1 MRIRLTLPQLD
12 AFLKLTELGSFRD
25 AAAASGVSQPAFSRT
40 IQLIEGRV
48 GARLFDRDTRNVTL
62 TAAGARLRPLAE
74 RLIKTY
80 DEAFDELDQ
89 FIGGRQ
95 GRVRI
100 AALPSVAAG
109 LLPATIKAFQAKH
122 PEVQI
127 DIWEDIS
134 GPVHRAVAA
143 GEADIGLA
151 TPPPPQE
158 SLKYKALMPDELVL
172 VCRHDDPLTSQDA
185 YDWSVLADR
194 PFIGMSPDSSLHGMI
209 NAAFEQA
216 GLDIRPLFNCR
227 HPTTIGS
234 LVAESLGVTVLPR
247 LTLAQMA
254 SPALTWRRL
263 ENPSIS
269 RSIGLITHASHSMS
283 PAGLL
288 FSKELERQAR
298 AESRASAA

>member
-40 IQLIEGRV
+40 IQLIEGRI

-62 TAAGARLRPLAE
+62 TAAGERLRPMAE

-80 DEAFDELDQ
+80 DEAFDELDR
-89 FIGGRQ
+89 FICGRQ

-100 AALPSVAAG
+100 AALPSVAAA
-109 LLPATIKAFQAKH
+109 LLPATIKQFQLKH

-127 DIWEDIS
+127 DIWEDVS

-151 TPPPPQE
+151 TPPQ
-158 SLKYKALMPDELVL
+158 SHDDLKYRALMPDELVL
-172 VCRHDDPLTSQDA
+172 VCRHDDPLTDREA
-185 YDWSVLADR
+185 YDWSIFADR
-194 PFIGMSPDSSLHGMI
+194 PFIGMSADSSLHGLI
-209 NAAFEQA
+209 DEAFQQV
-216 GLDIRPLFNCR
+216 GLAVRPLFNCKQ
-227 HPTTIGS
+227 PTTIGS
-234 LVAESLGVTVLPR
+234 LVAASLGISVLPR
-247 LTLAQMA
+247 LTLAQIA

-263 ENPSIS
+263 EAPAIS
-269 RSIGLITHASHSMS
+269 RSIGLITHASHSLS
-283 PAGLL
+283 PASLL

-298 AESRASAA
+298 SEAHARA

>member
-25 AAAASGVSQPAFSRT
+25 AAAALGVSQPAFSRT

-74 RLIKTY
+74 RLLQSY

-100 AALPSVAAG
+100 AALPSVAAA
-109 LLPATIKAFQAKH
+109 LLPATIKAFKAKQ
-122 PEVQI
+122 PEVRI
-127 DIWEDIS
+127 DIWEDVS

-151 TPPPPQE
+151 TPPAPSE
-158 SLKYKALMPDELVL
+158 NLRYKALMPDELVL
-172 VCRHDDPLTSQDA
+172 VCRSDDPLIAQDS

-194 PFIGMSPDSSLHGMI
+194 PFIGMSPDSSLHGLI
-209 NAAFEQA
+209 QAAFQDA
-216 GLDIRPLFNCR
+216 GLDIQPLFNCKQ
-227 HPTTIGS
+227 PTTIGS
-234 LVAESLGVTVLPR
+234 LVAEGLGVSVLPR
-247 LTLAQMA
+247 LTLAQLD

-263 ENPSIS
+263 EGPTVS
-269 RSIGLITHASHSMS
+269 RSIGLITHAASSLS
-283 PAGLL
+283 PASLL

-298 AESRASAA
+298 ARSA

>member
-74 RLIKTY
+74 RLLQSY

-100 AALPSVAAG
+100 AALPSVAAA
-109 LLPATIKAFQAKH
+109 LLPATIKAFRAKQ
-122 PEVQI
+122 PDVQI
-127 DIWEDIS
+127 DIWEDVS

-143 GEADIGLA
+143 GEADLGLA
-151 TPPPPQE
+151 TPPVA
-158 SLKYKALMPDELVL
+158 SDNLRYRALMSDELVL
-172 VCRHDDPLTSQDA
+172 VCRSDDPLNAQES

-194 PFIGMSPDSSLHGMI
+194 PFIGMSPDSNLHGQI
-209 NAAFEQA
+209 RTAFQDA
-216 GLDIRPLFNCR
+216 GLAIQPLFNCKQ
-227 HPTTIGS
+227 PTTIGS
-234 LVAESLGVTVLPR
+234 LVAEGLGVSVLPR
-247 LTLAQMA
+247 LTLAQLD

-263 ENPSIS
+263 EGPVVS
-269 RSIGLITHASHSMS
+269 RSIGLVTHAANTLP
-283 PAGLL
+283 PAALL
-288 FSKELERQAR
+288 FSKELEKQAR
-298 AESRASAA
+298 ARVT

>member
-1 MRIRLTLPQLD
+1 MRIRLTLPQIE

-25 AAAASGVSQPAFSRT
+25 AATALGVSQPAFSRT
-40 IQLIEGRV
+40 IQLIEGRI

-62 TAAGARLRPLAE
+62 TAAGEHLRPLAE
-74 RLIKTY
+74 RLLKTY

-100 AALPSVAAG
+100 AALPSVAAAV
-109 LLPATIKAFQAKH
+109 LPAAIKEFQSKH

-127 DIWEDIS
+127 DIWEDVS

-151 TPPPPQE
+151 TPPPAQ
-158 SLKYKALMPDELVL
+158 SDLRYRALMPDELVL
-172 VCRHDDPLTSQDA
+172 VCRHDDPLTA
-185 YDWSVLADR
+185 GEVYPWSVLADR
-194 PFIGMSPDSSLHGMI
+194 PFIGMSADSSLHGLI
-209 NAAFEQA
+209 DAAFKEA
-216 GLDIRPLFNCR
+216 DLAIKPLFNCKQ
-227 HPTTIGS
+227 PTTIGS
-234 LVAESLGVTVLPR
+234 LVAEGLGLSVLPR
-247 LTLAQMA
+247 LTLAQIA

-263 ENPSIS
+263 ETPTIA
-269 RSIGLITHASHSMS
+269 RSIGMITHAAHSPS

-288 FSKELERQAR
+288 FSKAIERAVRRSQA
-298 AESRASAA
+298 A

>member
-40 IQLIEGRV
+40 IQLIEGRI

-62 TAAGARLRPLAE
+62 TAAGERLRPLAE
-74 RLIKTY
+74 RLIQTY
-80 DEAFDELDQ
+80 DDAFDELDR

-100 AALPSVAAG
+100 AALPSVAAA
-109 LLPATIKAFQAKH
+109 LLPATIKAFQVKH

-127 DIWEDIS
+127 DIWEDVS

-151 TPPPPQE
+151 TPPP
-158 SLKYKALMPDELVL
+158 SHDDLKYKALMPDELVL
-172 VCRHDDPLTSQDA
+172 VCRHDDPLTGQEA
-185 YDWSVLADR
+185 YDWSVFADR
-194 PFIGMSPDSSLHGMI
+194 PFIGMSADSSLHGMI
-209 NAAFEQA
+209 DKAFQEVGMTVQ
-216 GLDIRPLFNCR
+216 PLFNCKQ
-227 HPTTIGS
+227 PTTIGS
-234 LVAESLGVTVLPR
+234 LVAASLGISVLPR
-247 LTLAQMA
+247 LTLAQIA
-254 SPALTWRRL
+254 SPLLTWRRL
-263 ENPSIS
+263 EGPAIS
-269 RSIGLITHASHSMS
+269 RSIGLITHASHSPS
-283 PAGLL
+283 PASLL

-298 AESRASAA
+298 EMRG